1 MLEHIGSL
9 SVRAQRLAN
18 VRAHRLAE
26 LALTMPHSHGHAL
39 ESSWCAHSRDA
50 QHVGISHLSRH
61 IMLVSR
67 ISLDISSWYLA
78 SLLTHHVG
86 ISRRGPEPKASGNR
100 GPEPKASG
108 NRGLASN
115 LAILSCGTPGSPW
128 KPKEAQGCPKITQN
142 TQETFVRNNNP
153 LFSKETGIVPEAV
166 LVVDWLHCLSLGVY
180 KYFIAALWNA
190 LFQQDVFRVWSQ
202 RARSPRSS
210 SLNRA

>member
-39 ESSWCAHSRDA
+39 ETSWCAHSRDA

-128 KPKEAQGCPKITQN
+128 KPKEAQGAHGSPRKPKEPREPMEIGS
-142 TQETFVRNNNP
+142 FKG
-153 LFSKETGIVPEAV
+153 S
-166 LVVDWLHCLSLGVY
+166 
-180 KYFIAALWNA
+180 IAHG
-190 LFQQDVFRVWSQ
+190 QCFRAE
-202 RARSPRSS
+202 RERRSPG
-210 SLNRA
+210 A

>member
-1 MLEHIGSL
+1 MRRRLRATGLES
-9 SVRAQRLAN
+9 Q
-18 VRAHRLAE
+18 RLAE
-26 LALTMPHSHGHAL
+26 LALTMPHLRGHAL
-39 ESSWCAHSRDA
+39 EKSWCTHSRAA
-50 QHVGISHLSRH
+50 QHVGGISHLSRH

-128 KPKEAQGCPKITQN
+128 KPKEAQGAH
-142 TQETFVRNNNP
+142 
-153 LFSKETGIVPEAV
+153 G
-166 LVVDWLHCLSLGVY
+166 
-180 KYFIAALWNA
+180 
-190 LFQQDVFRVWSQ
+190 
-202 RARSPRSS
+202 SPRKPKEPREPMEIGCFKGSIAHGRMAFLKGSCCPGSS
-210 SLNRA
+210 RMAFALT